1 MQAVVEQNKSIF
13 EPDSDAVIEA
23 LEALRNNDMAFQS
36 YDPINDQE
44 NEDLQSQLLVD
55 QESSNNEESFNNL
68 PSDHL
73 GYVQNSNESSPTAV
87 ATYIQPSEISD
98 DDLRQSVRTLNIE
111 QCKAYDMVLTW
122 CRSKVKNMNSVKPEN
137 VEPIYLFLT
146 GGGGAGKSHLIKV
159 IYYTVTKTF
168 RHGPTNPEKPAVLL
182 MAPTGV
188 AAININGTT
197 IHSAL
202 AIPKESGDNL
212 PPMSDHKRTLLRI
225 ALSELK
231 LIIIDEISMVSNRTL
246 LHVHQRLK
254 DIFATP
260 SDQIFAGL
268 SILVLGDL
276 YQLPPIRTKPVFE
289 EYKNNIY
296 NLYHPWSVFQMIELT
311 ENMRQK
317 DDRPFTDLLNRFR
330 TASQTE
336 DDIRI
341 IQSRVCPS
349 IDQSDYPSQAL
360 HIFAENALVNE
371 HNNTH
376 LEQLNTPLYRLKAV
390 DQYPQNVTKQ
400 DINRVLARGN
410 IQNFFSFV
418 LFYFKIK
425 EIYFDGQKQ
434 NCLHIIFTH

>member
-1 MQAVVEQNKSIF
+1 M
-13 EPDSDAVIEA
+13 D
-23 LEALRNNDMAFQS
+23 
-36 YDPINDQE
+36 
-44 NEDLQSQLLVD
+44 
-55 QESSNNEESFNNL
+55 
-68 PSDHL
+68 
-73 GYVQNSNESSPTAV
+73 
-87 ATYIQPSEISD
+87 
-98 DDLRQSVRTLNIE
+98 
-111 QCKAYDMVLTW
+111 
-122 CRSKVKNMNSVKPEN
+122 
-137 VEPIYLFLT
+137 
-146 GGGGAGKSHLIKV
+146 
-159 IYYTVTKTF
+159 
-168 RHGPTNPEKPAVLL
+168 TNPEKPAVLL

-212 PPMSDHKRTLLRI
+212 PSMSDHKRTLLRI

-260 SDQIFAGL
+260 SDQIFAGI

-341 IQSRVCPS
+341 IQSRACPS

-371 HNNTH
+371 HNN
-376 LEQLNTPLYRLKAV
+376 LE
-390 DQYPQNVTKQ
+390 
-400 DINRVLARGN
+400 
-410 IQNFFSFV
+410 
-418 LFYFKIK
+418 
-425 EIYFDGQKQ
+425 
-434 NCLHIIFTH
+434 